1 MIRQSGDELK
11 GVSPVC
17 SSVSIALL
25 PFSCCV
31 FGSSMYDKML
41 WPVWATA
48 SRISQQVE
56 TGRLL
61 ESAGA
66 WAGIPRNRQ
75 VVGFLAGQ
83 SENPH
88 G

>member
-1 MIRQSGDELK
+1 MILHSGDELN
-11 GVSPVC
+11 GVSPVW
-17 SSVSIALL
+17 
-25 PFSCCV
+25 SCCV

-48 SRISQQVE
+48 SRFSQQVE

-66 WAGIPRNRQ
+66 WAGIARNKQ
-75 VVGFLAGQ
+75 KVVGLRASTGRW
-83 SENPH
+83 
-88 G
+88 